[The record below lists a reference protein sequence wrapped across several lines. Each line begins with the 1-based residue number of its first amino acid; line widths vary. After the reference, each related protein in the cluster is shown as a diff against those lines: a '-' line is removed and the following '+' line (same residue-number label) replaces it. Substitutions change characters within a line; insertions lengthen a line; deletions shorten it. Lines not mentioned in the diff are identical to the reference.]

1 MAGKKEEI
9 VLIKNVRLLDPASG
23 RDETGSVLI
32 RDGKIEEVG
41 KAVDSKSNGAEIDA
55 KGMWLFP
62 GLVDM
67 HVHLRQPGQDSKET
81 FQTGTRAAAAGGV
94 TRVVTMANT
103 IPVIDNKTGVEFV
116 VERAISEGCIH
127 VHPVGSVSKGLKGEE
142 ISDVGEI
149 IRAGAVALSDDGH
162 CVMNSQLLR
171 RVMEYSTIFDVPII
185 SHCEDHDLSA
195 GGVMNEG
202 RLSTFMGLPGI
213 PAEAETTMVSR
224 DILMAKKTDAR
235 VHIAHVS
242 CAESVDL
249 IRAYKKRGVRVTAET
264 AMHYLLLTET
274 AVEGYNTSAKM
285 KPPLRTEEDRL
296 AILEGV
302 RDGTIDVIASDHAP
316 HTRGEKSQEFDY
328 APFGIVGLETTLPL
342 MFTYLTKE
350 GLEILD
356 LLSRMTVHPCQIL
369 KLPEPKLE
377 AGADGDLTLWNPET
391 ESEIDRDRF
400 FSKGRNTPFHGWKV
414 QGRVEATL
422 VNGRFVHAAPD
433 GPAADRLL
441 S

>member
-1 MAGKKEEI
+1 MAVKNEDI
-9 VLIKNVRLLDPASG
+9 TLIKGARLLDPATG
-23 RDETGSVLI
+23 RDEAGSVLV
-32 RDGKIEEVG
+32 RDGRIEEVG
-41 KAVDSKSNGAEIDA
+41 KKLTSKKNVSEIEAE
-55 KGMWLFP
+55 GLWLFP

-116 VERAISEGCIH
+116 VERAKSEGCIH

-142 ISDVGEI
+142 ISDIGEI

-162 CVMNSQLLR
+162 GVMNSQLLR
-171 RVMEYSTIFDVPII
+171 RAMEYSTIFDVPII
-185 SHCEDHDLSA
+185 SHCEDHHLSA

-224 DILMAKKTDAR
+224 EILLAKKTGAR
-235 VHIAHVS
+235 LHIAHVS
-242 CAESVDL
+242 CSESVDL
-249 IRAYKKRGVRVTAET
+249 IRAYKNRGVRVTAET
-264 AMHYLLLTET
+264 AMHYLLLTEE
-274 AVEGYNTSAKM
+274 AVEGYDTNAKM
-285 KPPLRTEEDRL
+285 KPPLRTEEDRRVL
-296 AILEGV
+296 LEGL

-316 HTRGEKSQEFDY
+316 HTRGEKSQEFDQ

-342 MFTYLTKE
+342 MLTYLPKE
-350 GLEILD
+350 RLEILP
-356 LLSRMTVHPCQIL
+356 LLARMTVEPCRIL
-369 KLPEPKLE
+369 KLPEPRLE
-377 AGADGDLTLWNPET
+377 PGADADLTLWNPEAA
-391 ESEIDRDRF
+391 SEIDRNKF

-414 QGRVEATL
+414 EGRVEGTM
-422 VNGRFVHAAPD
+422 VSGRFVHAAPK
-433 GPAADRLL
+433 GRLSDL
-441 S
+441 ISS

>member
-9 VLIKNVRLLDPASG
+9 VLIKNTRLLDPASG

-235 VHIAHVS
+235 LHIAHVS

-377 AGADGDLTLWNPET
+377 AGADGDLTLWNPEK